1 MRSFDRFKLFN
12 FLDYLFLFISFLSLA
27 LLWSFLIAVTLDV
40 FSDGL
45 KRLGKDFFFS
55 FPSRRPENAG
65 IFSAWVGTLAVISV
79 AFPFSFLLGVLGGI
93 YLEEYAKR
101 NIITRIIEVNINNLS
116 AVPSIIYGLLA
127 VGLFAQVMRFGESIL
142 TAGLTLGVLM
152 LPIIVITTREAIRTV
167 PPYIKEASYSLGSTK
182 WETIKHHVLPYS
194 FPGIITGV
202 IIALSRAIG
211 ETAPL
216 ITVGALTFISF
227 LPPSPIK
234 PEFPFLSFE
243 WLKSPFTVLPIQ
255 MFNWVSR
262 PQKAFH
268 YNAAATGVVL
278 ISITFILIIIAS
290 IIRYRFRKRVISL

>member
-12 FLDYLFLFISFLSLA
+12 FLDYLSLFISFLSLA

-227 LPPSPIK
+227 LPPSPLK